1 MSDAEK
7 RSLMLADNKISLN
20 EGWDNELLVS
30 ELADLSKMELSFD
43 IELTGF
49 EVGEIDLIIGD
60 ADGNS
65 VEEAEIAPEPDL
77 DAPVIT
83 QRGDLW
89 VLGKHKVL
97 CGDARN
103 PDDMNCL
110 MGVEKADVGFTDPP
124 YNVRINGHVS
134 GAGRIRHRE
143 FTEAS
148 GEMTSEAFTTFL
160 SEALNLGATY
170 SRPGAVWFA
179 CMDWRHIGEILRAGE
194 IVFDAFLNL
203 CVWTKTNGGMGS
215 LYRSQHE
222 LVFVFRTGGKMH
234 RNNIQL
240 GRFGRNRTNAWQY
253 AGVNTFREGR
263 LEELSAHP
271 TAKPVAM
278 IKDALLDVSKRG
290 DIVLDPFM
298 GGGATLIAAE

>member
-7 RSLMLADNKISLN
+7 RSLMLADNKIALN

-89 VLGKHKVL
+89 VLGEHKVL

-215 LYRSQHE
+215 LYRSSTSWFLCFAQVARCTAIISG
-222 LVFVFRTGGKMH
+222 LVVLVVTARMLGNMLVLILSGKGAW
-234 RNNIQL
+234 RNLAPIQRPNL
-240 GRFGRNRTNAWQY
+240 WQ
-253 AGVNTFREGR
+253 
-263 LEELSAHP
+263 
-271 TAKPVAM
+271 
-278 IKDALLDVSKRG
+278 
-290 DIVLDPFM
+290 
-298 GGGATLIAAE
+298 